1 MPDMNSSTDYSS
13 GITARRTLSALG
25 VVGGL
30 LVLGL
35 GIVMLVWPHVTMKV
49 VAVLLAILFFQFA
62 VVQIIRAFADV
73 GAGGPA
79 RTVMAVSGGLAALL
93 GFLVLR
99 SPLQTVVIIAL
110 VVGAWLVVR
119 GVFDIVEGTSGAAL
133 DRGLSIAL
141 GVISVA
147 AGAIVLLQPRLSLK
161 VFVIV
166 LGVWMVLY
174 GLLLITSAIRLGR
187 NRNQL
192 PNLW

>member
-1 MPDMNSSTDYSS
+1 
-13 GITARRTLSALG
+13 
-25 VVGGL
+25 
-30 LVLGL
+30 
-35 GIVMLVWPHVTMKV
+35 
-49 VAVLLAILFFQFA
+49 
-62 VVQIIRAFADV
+62 
-73 GAGGPA
+73 
-79 RTVMAVSGGLAALL
+79 MAVSGGLAALL

-99 SPLQTVVIIAL
+99 SPLQTVVITAL
-110 VVGAWLVVR
+110 VVGARLVVR
-119 GVFDIVEGTSGAAL
+119 GVFDIVERTSGAAL

-161 VFVIV
+161 VFAIV

-174 GLLLITSAIRLGR
+174 GLLLITSAITLGR